1 MRTRRQGAKV
11 SKGTS
16 LQTCN
21 GLVRFALTTSWYRQ
35 RAFRSCIMIR
45 YAGGGV
51 PGATDR
57 LEPARDKLD
66 ADRTQAAPI
75 LRGKHGSPAGI
86 AGEPGVI
93 ECRITACAIQF
104 RVTLVPHQSESGG

>member
-11 SKGTS
+11 RKGTS

-35 RAFRSCIMIR
+35 SAFRNCIMIS
-45 YAGGGV
+45 YARGGL
-51 PGATDR
+51 PGAKDR
-57 LEPARDKLD
+57 LERVRDKLD
-66 ADRTQAAPI
+66 ADRTQAAPNPWS
-75 LRGKHGSPAGI
+75 KFGSPAGI

-93 ECRITACAIQF
+93 QCRITACAIQ
-104 RVTLVPHQSESGG
+104 